1 MTLSDIS
8 IRKPVFA
15 WMLMA
20 GLIVFGSICFSRMGI
35 SQLPDV
41 DFPVVTVS
49 VTWTGASPESVE
61 SAVTDVIE
69 DSVMS
74 IEGIRS
80 VSSTCQEG
88 ISNTTIEF
96 DLSRNID
103 VALQEVQTKI
113 SQAARKLPD
122 DIDPAVVKKS
132 NPDDQPILWAALTG
146 GTDLREKILF
156 ARDKLKDQI
165 TTVSGVGDVNL
176 GGYVDPNMR
185 VWLNSDKMRT
195 KQISVDDVSNALK
208 SGSSLTPTGYMDSG
222 SKETNLKVL
231 SEASTPEEFESLVIP
246 TRGGAPIWTKLHL
259 RDVARVEEG
268 LADVRKVARLNGLPA
283 VGLGIIKQRGSNAV
297 AVGQQV
303 KERIRYL
310 KDFVP
315 KNMSIAP
322 VTDSTKFIED
332 STHEL
337 LFTLG
342 LSAILTAI
350 VCWVFLGSLSS
361 AFNVVLAIP
370 VSLIGTFIMLYFFG
384 FTINTFTLLALSLS
398 IGIVVDDAI
407 MVLENIVRYS
417 EMGMSRVKASLVG
430 AREITGAAVA
440 ASLAI
445 LAIFLPVIFMKGIIG
460 KYFFQ
465 FGVAMSVAVMIS
477 LLEALTLAPMRCSEF
492 LSTGHGNV
500 VSRKVNGWLDKLAH
514 QYHRALGS
522 CLNHR
527 WKVVGIAVAVFVGS
541 LGLIKIIRQEFVPP
555 QDQSRFLVSVQTP
568 MGSSLDFTDQTVR
581 KLENALKDR
590 PEVDSTFIIL
600 GGFGGGLVNQA
611 NMFITLQ
618 DKGKRTVKAPF
629 THEPTQQEFMAW
641 ARGVFTK
648 TEGVTRASMI
658 DLSLSGF
665 SSGRGYPVQFQIQG
679 PEWSTLASVN
689 QEFMKRMQANPLLTD
704 AFTDYNPNM
713 PEVKVFPDQDKA
725 SERGVTITNIATT
738 IGAMVGSLQVGKYTD
753 SAGRR
758 NDVRVKLEDQF
769 NKSIN
774 DVNRIWVRNNRG
786 EMIPLSDVMTTKP
799 SSSLLTIG
807 RYNRER
813 TVTLFA
819 NLAPNKS
826 QKDAMAFIDQTAKE
840 ILPAGYHIVYS
851 GSSQTTN
858 ESADSLMLALILG
871 IFVAYMV
878 LATQYNSFIHPIVVL
893 TALPFSFIG
902 AFGAL
907 AITNT
912 SLNIYSMIGI
922 LLLMGI
928 VKKNSILIVDF
939 TNHRRKAGL
948 GVREALL
955 EACPLRLRPILMTS
969 IATIAAVVPAAL
981 ALGPGSETTR
991 PMAIVVIGGVS
1002 TSTFLTLLVVPCV
1015 YSLFSGLEG
1024 KKHQQDIEDA
1034 LDELAYEERE
1044 RMKAAEAK
1052 LTAPKAIHSRK
1063 GPQAPDTAPA

>member
-1 MTLSDIS
+1 MTLSDVS

-20 GLIVFGSICFSRMGI
+20 GLIVFGAISFSRMGI

-41 DFPVVTVS
+41 DFPVVTVT

-61 SAVTDVIE
+61 SAVTDVVE

-96 DLSRNID
+96 DLTRNID
-103 VALQEVQTKI
+103 VALQEVQTKLA
-113 SQAARKLPD
+113 QAARRLPN

-146 GTDLREKILF
+146 NGSLREKILF

-165 TTVSGVGDVNL
+165 TTVPGVGDINL
-176 GGYVDPNMR
+176 GGYIDPNMR
-185 VWLNSDKMRT
+185 VWLNTNQMRA
-195 KQISVDDVSNALK
+195 KQISVNDVANALRE
-208 SGSSLTPTGYMDSG
+208 GSSLTPTGYMDSG
-222 SKETNLKVL
+222 LKETNLKVL
-231 SEASTPEEFESLVIP
+231 SEASTPEQFENLVIP
-246 TRGGAPIWTKLHL
+246 TRGGAQIWTKLHL

-268 LADVRKVARLNGLPA
+268 LADVRKIARLNGTPA
-283 VGLGIIKQRGSNAV
+283 VGFGVIKQRGSNAV
-297 AVGQQV
+297 AVGRAV
-303 KERIRYL
+303 KTRLRYL

-315 KNMSIAP
+315 KNMALESVI
-322 VTDSTKFIED
+322 DSTKFIEE
-332 STHEL
+332 STQEL

-342 LSAILTAI
+342 LSSLLTAF

-370 VSLIGTFIMLYFFG
+370 VSLIGTFIFLYFFG

-417 EMGMSRVKASLVG
+417 EQGMSRVKASLVG
-430 AREITGAAVA
+430 AREITGAATA

-465 FGVAMSVAVMIS
+465 FGIAMSVAILIS
-477 LLEALTLAPMRCSEF
+477 LLEALTLAPMRCSQF
-492 LSTGHGNV
+492 LSTGHGNFISRHVNIGLDHLV
-500 VSRKVNGWLDKLAH
+500 VRYRAVLAK
-514 QYHRALGS
+514 
-522 CLNHR
+522 CLNNR
-527 WKVVGIAVAVFVGS
+527 WKVILISLVVFVLS
-541 LGLIKIIRQEFVPP
+541 LGLLKIIRQEFVPP
-555 QDQSRFLVSVQTP
+555 QDQSRFLVSIQTP
-568 MGSSLDFTDQTVR
+568 MGSSMDFTDGVMKKVEATIN
-581 KLENALKDR
+581 KR
-590 PEVDSTFIIL
+590 PEVENLFVVI

-611 NMFITLQ
+611 NMFVTLKE
-618 DKGKRTVKAPF
+618 KGHRTTTAPF
-629 THEPTQQEFMAW
+629 TKEPSQQDYQTFV
-641 ARGVFTK
+641 RGLFSKV
-648 TEGVTRASMI
+648 EGVTRASVI

-665 SSGRGYPVQFQIQG
+665 SSSRGYPIQFQIQG
-679 PEWSTLASVN
+679 PEWAVLAKTTN
-689 QEFMKRMQANPLLTD
+689 QFMEKMKSSPLMTD

-713 PEVKVFPDQDKA
+713 PEVKVIPNPDKA
-725 SERGVTITNIATT
+725 SERGVTITNIAST

-753 SAGRR
+753 LAGRR
-758 NDVRVKLEDQF
+758 NDVRIKLEDEY
-769 NKSIN
+769 NKSVN
-774 DVNRIWVRNNRG
+774 DVSRIYVRNSVG
-786 EMIPLSDVMTTKP
+786 EMILLSDVMK
-799 SSSLLTIG
+799 SEMGSSLLTIG

-813 TVTLFA
+813 SVTLFA
-819 NLAPNKS
+819 NLAANKS
-826 QKDAMAFIDQTAKE
+826 QTTAIDFINQTAKE
-840 ILPAGYHIVYS
+840 ILPEGYHIVYS
-851 GSSQTTN
+851 GSSQTSN
-858 ESADSLMLALILG
+858 ESFDSLLTALVLG

-878 LATQYNSFIHPIVVL
+878 LATQYNSFIHPVVVL
-893 TALPFSFIG
+893 LALPFSFIG

-912 SLNIYSMIGI
+912 SLNIYSLIGI

-928 VKKNSILIVDF
+928 VKKNSILLVDF
-939 TNHRRKAGL
+939 TNHRREAGL

-969 IATIAAVVPAAL
+969 IATIAAVIPAAL
-981 ALGPGSETTR
+981 ALGPGAETTR
-991 PMAIVVIGGVS
+991 PMAIVVIGGVT
-1002 TSTFLTLLVVPCV
+1002 TSTFLTLLVVPCA
-1015 YSLFSGLEG
+1015 YSLFARLEG
-1024 KKHQQDIEDA
+1024 KKHQAEIDDA
-1034 LDELAYEERE
+1034 LNELAWEERE
-1044 RMKAAEAK
+1044 RMKKEEAQLK
-1052 LTAPKAIHSRK
+1052 APKLKAPK
-1063 GPQAPDTAPA
+1063 LGGPAQA

>member
-1 MTLSDIS
+1 MTLSDLS

-20 GLIVFGSICFSRMGI
+20 GLIVFGAICFSRMGI

-41 DFPVVTVS
+41 DFPVVTVT
-49 VTWTGASPESVE
+49 VNWTGASPESVE

-103 VALQEVQTKI
+103 SAIQEVQTKI
-113 SQAARKLPD
+113 AQSARRLPS

-146 GTDLREKILF
+146 GKDLREKILF
-156 ARDKLKDQI
+156 ARDKLKDQL
-165 TTVSGVGDVNL
+165 TTVNGVGDVNL

-185 VWLNSDKMRT
+185 IWLHSDKMRAN
-195 KQISVDDVSNALK
+195 QISVDDIVNGLK
-208 SGSSLTPTGYMDSG
+208 AGSSLTPTGYLDNG

-231 SEASTPEEFESLVIP
+231 SEASTPADFENLVIP
-246 TRGGAPIWTKLHL
+246 TRGGQPIWTRLHI

-268 LADVRKVARLNGLPA
+268 LADVRKVARLSGVSA

-297 AVGQQV
+297 AVGRAV
-303 KERIRYL
+303 KERIRFL

-315 KNMSIAP
+315 KGMNISL
-322 VTDSTKFIED
+322 VTDSTRFIEE
-332 STHEL
+332 STKEL

-342 LSAILTAI
+342 LSAILTAL
-350 VCWVFLGSLSS
+350 VCYVFLGSLSS

-370 VSLIGTFIMLYFFG
+370 VSLIGTFILLYFFG

-417 EMGMSRVKASLVG
+417 EKGMSRVKAALVG

-440 ASLAI
+440 SSLAI

-465 FGVAMSVAVMIS
+465 FGVAMSVAIMIS

-492 LSTGHGNV
+492 LSTGHGNRI
-500 VSRKVNGWLDKLAH
+500 SQSVNRWLDQLAIT
-514 QYHRALGS
+514 YKKTLAS

-527 WKVVGIAVAVFVGS
+527 WKVIGIAVLIFMAS
-541 LGLIKIIRQEFVPP
+541 LSLLKIIRQEFVPA
-555 QDQSRFLVSVQTP
+555 QDQSRFLVSIQTP
-568 MGSSLDFTDQTVR
+568 MGSSLDFTDQVVR
-581 KLENALKDR
+581 KLEASMKAR
-590 PEVDSTFIIL
+590 PEVLNTFIIL

-611 NMFITLQ
+611 NMFITLKE
-618 DKGKRTVKAPF
+618 KGNRLVFDPF
-629 THEPTQQEFMAW
+629 KKEPTQQEFMAYV
-641 ARGVFTK
+641 RTVFSK
-648 TEGVTRASMI
+648 VEGVTRASVI

-665 SSGRGYPVQFQIQG
+665 SSGRGYPIQFQIQG
-679 PEWSTLASVN
+679 PEWSRLASFTE
-689 QEFMKRMQANPLLTD
+689 EFLKRMKASALLTD
-704 AFTDYNPNM
+704 SFTDYNPNM
-713 PEVKVFPDQDKA
+713 PEVKVIPDQDRA
-725 SERGVTITNIATT
+725 AERGVTITNIAST

-753 SAGRR
+753 VSGRR

-769 NKSIN
+769 NHSIR
-774 DVNRIWVRNNRG
+774 DVSRIFVRNNRG
-786 EMIPLSDVMTTKP
+786 EMIPLIDIMKSEV

-813 TVTLFA
+813 SVSLFA
-819 NLAPNKS
+819 NLAPNQS
-826 QKDAMAFIDQTAKE
+826 QKDALNLIDQMAKE
-840 ILPAGYHIVYS
+840 ILPSGYHLVYS
-851 GSSQTTN
+851 GSTQTSN
-858 ESADSLMLALILG
+858 ETSESLILALILG

-878 LATQYNSFIHPIVVL
+878 LATQYNSFIHPLVVL
-893 TALPFSFIG
+893 IALPFSFIG
-902 AFGAL
+902 AFAAL
-907 AITNT
+907 AISNT

-939 TNHRRKAGL
+939 TNQRRKLGL
-948 GVREALL
+948 KVSEALL

-969 IATIAAVVPAAL
+969 IATVAAVIPAAF
-981 ALGPGSETTR
+981 AIGAGSETTR
-991 PMAIVVIGGVS
+991 PMAIVVIGGVL
-1002 TSTFLTLLVVPCV
+1002 TSTFLTLLVVPCA
-1015 YSLFSGLEG
+1015 YSLFSKLEG
-1024 KKHQQDIEDA
+1024 KKHQQEVDDA
-1034 LDELAYEERE
+1034 FNQLEQEA
-1044 RMKAAEAK
+1044 MK
-1052 LTAPKAIHSRK
+1052 TNSFRNVNII
-1063 GPQAPDTAPA
+1063 